1 MLKPLRLVPAN
12 TDFDFVGLRKI
23 AFAFSALLILGS
35 ILSYA
40 ISGLKFGID
49 FRGGILLEV
58 RSKAE
63 PADLP
68 TMRGTLGALGL
79 GEISIQEFGDPRDV
93 LIRVQRQ
100 AGDEQ
105 EQLAA
110 IETVKAT
117 LGDGYEYRRAEFVGP
132 TVGAELIEAGI
143 MAVLFALGSILVY
156 IWFRFEWQ
164 FGLGAIIAL
173 SHDVIST
180 IGLFA
185 LIGHE
190 FNLATVA
197 AILTIAGYSIND
209 TVVVFDRVRENLRK
223 YKKKPAGWVFN
234 LSINETLSR
243 TVLTS
248 VTTLLALVTI
258 YFFGGA
264 VLADFALAMIWGV
277 CIGTYSSIF
286 VAVPLLLYVN
296 LHRGA
301 APSGVQVPEYERDAT
316 GDNDAVIDDTGG
328 DDNGG
333 DADTAEKAPR

>member
-23 AFAFSALLILGS
+23 AFAFSALLISGS
-35 ILSYA
+35 VLSYA
-40 ISGLKFGID
+40 ISGLNFGID

-68 TMRGTLGALGL
+68 AMRGTLGALGL

-156 IWFRFEWQ
+156 
-164 FGLGAIIAL
+164 L
-173 SHDVIST
+173 S
-180 IGLFA
+180 
-185 LIGHE
+185 LIH
-190 FNLATVA
+190 
-197 AILTIAGYSIND
+197 I
-209 TVVVFDRVRENLRK
+209 
-223 YKKKPAGWVFN
+223 
-234 LSINETLSR
+234 
-243 TVLTS
+243 
-248 VTTLLALVTI
+248 
-258 YFFGGA
+258 
-264 VLADFALAMIWGV
+264 
-277 CIGTYSSIF
+277 
-286 VAVPLLLYVN
+286 
-296 LHRGA
+296 
-301 APSGVQVPEYERDAT
+301 
-316 GDNDAVIDDTGG
+316 
-328 DDNGG
+328 
-333 DADTAEKAPR
+333 